1 MSINP
6 DYYRHKTE
14 PVFKP
19 RPILDENKDFVIEF
33 EEKGISNQTITN
45 MVSYLFAKFELWLD
59 EDCKHLLM
67 KNYKYQI

>member
-6 DYYRHKTE
+6 DYYKNKTE

-33 EEKGISNQTITN
+33 EEKGISN
-45 MVSYLFAKFELWLD
+45 
-59 EDCKHLLM
+59 
-67 KNYKYQI
+67 